1 MGLFARL
8 KAWFSEP
15 LITDVE
21 IPLHIY
27 YEPDP
32 RGAPGYKLAVIKGA
46 TWTLLRR
53 VAIADPNL
61 ATRLE
66 EEIWNQF
73 NSAEGDTPLPG
84 PTDAEHL
91 EALKRDALIE
101 FIRIEVARAQQ

>member
-15 LITDVE
+15 LVTDVE
-21 IPLHIY
+21 IPLRIY
-27 YEPDP
+27 YRPDP
-32 RGAPGYKLAVIKGA
+32 RGAPGYKLAVIEGA

-53 VAIADPNL
+53 VAIAHPAL
-61 ATRLE
+61 ATQLE

-73 NSAEGDTPLPG
+73 NAPEENTPPPG

-101 FIRIEVARAQQ
+101 FIRNEVAHAQ